1 MGSFTVRRMRSAWLL
16 VGCLAVTVLVT
27 SALVSALVGFYRTAL
42 PAAVT
47 SELATASGMS
57 IAFNGDAGT
66 GVRSPAPM
74 VAARLSRAFG
84 AIPFRMYQTTWSDS
98 LAVPTAHQSGQVP
111 IIQAAVVGGIEA
123 NAQIVSGTWPGPP
136 RHGQPIPIAVP
147 ATAARDLGLTVGSVL
162 SVRDLTTGSQV
173 RLQVSGVYR
182 PRQPSGAYWQ
192 MDIIGASGVSAAS
205 GFIDYG
211 PAVVTPPAFGA
222 SGSGLLTASQLS
234 MVALPRTSG
243 IRPPELTPLAQ
254 HIARAVGSINT
265 SGSLTANT
273 AMPQQLTDAAAG
285 LATAR
290 SLILIGGLQ
299 LLLLAG
305 AALALASRLLAS
317 YREEETAVLAA
328 RGAAHGQLIR
338 LSLTEATVGTAV
350 SAAAGVIAGGYL
362 SAVLQ
367 GQLTGLTPAT
377 VVPGAGAW
385 VAAGV
390 LAVLA
395 LAFVMWPTM
404 RTPDVAVR
412 RRRAAPVA
420 VAVAAGADVAL
431 LVLAVLAVR
440 ELRGYSA
447 GARLAGSLGIDPVVA
462 IGPALALAGLAIVPL
477 RLLPVAARR
486 LERLTAQ
493 SSRFG
498 TAMANWEISRR
509 PLRQSGPAL
518 LVILAVGASTLA
530 LAQYQSW
537 RQSLRDQA
545 AFATGADVSLQP
557 QFASQAETNRIGALA
572 GVTAAMP
579 VSSVPLES
587 SGQLLVIDAA
597 QAAHIVTLRSDLSSR
612 PAEELFGAITTR
624 SHQGLV
630 LPGHPQRLAITAMV
644 TGPGG
649 ASAGSVLGPV
659 TATLTIEDASGVGY
673 AVQSSA
679 MPADG
684 RPHELVARLGGAGV
698 TYPFRLIG
706 LSIGYALPGF
716 QQSARAAVAGSAAMV
731 RLDGIS
737 VSPAPS
743 GALAPPFAAG
753 HALASWPVRITSP
766 ELGSELAGLGGATLG
781 AVQPSIDTIGG
792 TDGAELVTFNAGN
805 GPQIRSTS
813 ASSPSAEQP
822 VAGEIDF
829 DIPPARY
836 VPVIATTAFAAAN
849 RLTPGKL
856 FRANI
861 AGAPVTCKLAATVAG
876 FPAGAALVADQ
887 EAVQDALASQG
898 DGGALPVTEW
908 WLATA
913 SGATPRGIPAD
924 WAVSDAAALADH
936 LGRDP
941 LSAAPVRATAAI
953 AVAVALIAAFG
964 FCVSVA
970 ASARERRGQRALLS
984 ALGVPGATQAG
995 LFCMEEA
1002 LVSIPAAAIGLAIGV
1017 GLAHLIVPAL
1027 TLTATGAMPVPSV
1040 LVVVPLGWVLGV

>member
-1 MGSFTVRRMRSAWLL
+1 M
-16 VGCLAVTVLVT
+16 TVLVT
-27 SALVSALVGFYRTAL
+27 SALVSALVGFYSTAL

-66 GVRSPAPM
+66 GVRSPAPV

-98 LAVPTAHQSGQVP
+98 LAVPTAHESGQVP
-111 IIQAAVVGGIEA
+111 IIQAAVVGGIAA
-123 NAQIVSGTWPGPP
+123 NAQIVSGTWPSPP
-136 RHGQPIPIAVP
+136 RHGQPIPAALP
-147 ATAARDLGLTVGSVL
+147 ATVARDLGLTVGSVL

-173 RLQVSGVYR
+173 RLQISGVYR
-182 PRQPSGAYWQ
+182 PRQPSAAYWQ

-234 MVALPRTSG
+234 MVALPRMSG

-254 HIARAVGSINT
+254 RIARAVGSINT

-290 SLILIGGLQ
+290 SLILISGLQ

-328 RGAAHGQLIR
+328 RGAAHGQLIG
-338 LSLTEATVGTAV
+338 LSLTEAAVGTAV
-350 SAAAGVIAGGYL
+350 SASAGVIAGGYL
-362 SAVLQ
+362 SAMLQ
-367 GQLTGLTPAT
+367 AQLTGLTPPT

-385 VAAGV
+385 VTAAV
-390 LAVLA
+390 LTVLA
-395 LAFVMWPTM
+395 LAFVMWPTI

-447 GARLAGSLGIDPVVA
+447 GTRLAGSLGIDPVVA
-462 IGPALALAGLAIVPL
+462 IAPALALAGLAIVPL

-486 LERLTAQ
+486 MERLTAQ
-493 SSRFG
+493 SSGFG
-498 TAMANWEISRR
+498 TAMANWAISRR

-557 QFASQAETNRIGALA
+557 QFASQAETNRIRALP

-597 QAAHIVTLRSDLSSR
+597 QAAHIVTLRRDLSSR
-612 PAEELFGAITTR
+612 PPDELFGAITTR
-624 SHQGLV
+624 SQPGLV
-630 LPGHPQRLAITAMV
+630 LPGHPLRLAITATV
-644 TGPGG
+644 TGAGGG
-649 ASAGSVLGPV
+649 ASAGSAAEPV
-659 TATLTIEDASGVGY
+659 TATLTLQDANGVGY

-684 RPHELVARLGGAGV
+684 RQHELVAQLGGAGSA
-698 TYPFRLIG
+698 YPFRLIG
-706 LSIGYALPGF
+706 LSIGYVLPGF
-716 QQSARAAVAGSAAMV
+716 QQSAHAAVAGSPAMV

-737 VSPAPS
+737 ASPAPS
-743 GALAPPFAAG
+743 GTLGPPFAVG
-753 HALASWPVRITSP
+753 RALAAWPVRIASP
-766 ELGSELAGLGGATLG
+766 ELDSELAGLGGATLG
-781 AVQPSIDTIGG
+781 AVKPSIGTIAITG
-792 TDGAELVTFNAGN
+792 GAELVTFNAGN

-856 FRANI
+856 FQANI
-861 AGAPVTCKLAATVAG
+861 AGAPVTCRLAATVAG

-887 EAVQDALASQG
+887 AAVQDALTSQG

-913 SGATPRGIPAD
+913 SGAAPRGIPAD
-924 WAVSDAAALADH
+924 W
-936 LGRDP
+936 
-941 LSAAPVRATAAI
+941 
-953 AVAVALIAAFG
+953 
-964 FCVSVA
+964 
-970 ASARERRGQRALLS
+970 
-984 ALGVPGATQAG
+984 
-995 LFCMEEA
+995 
-1002 LVSIPAAAIGLAIGV
+1002 
-1017 GLAHLIVPAL
+1017 
-1027 TLTATGAMPVPSV
+1027 
-1040 LVVVPLGWVLGV
+1040 